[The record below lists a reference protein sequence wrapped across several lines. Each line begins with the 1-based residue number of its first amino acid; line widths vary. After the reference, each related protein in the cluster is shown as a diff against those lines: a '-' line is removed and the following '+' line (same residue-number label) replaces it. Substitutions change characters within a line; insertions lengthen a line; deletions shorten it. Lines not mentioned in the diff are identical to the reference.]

1 MRSKIA
7 WLLSGLAVAMA
18 AVDMRIISNFWSPL
32 SEEAISQHGFPFIQT
47 AAVGC
52 ALMGAVIVSR
62 DQRHVIGWLLNV
74 IGTVACLSLM
84 LEAYSIWVIS
94 EGGPGPVALGG
105 ILGLISSVI
114 GGQFGI
120 GGLALMFLLAPHG
133 HLLSPRWRYV
143 AALVPIGVLWCAVSL
158 LAGDPRAFDV
168 EADQAGIARQVNSS
182 VGFILINLGLAGAV
196 LSMLVKLRRSR
207 GEERRQLRLIA
218 FAVGVL
224 AACLANTFVA
234 GLRGV
239 DSFWATWFPVYVSY
253 PLLPLSFGVAV
264 LRYRLYDIA
273 IFINRAIVVAAGT
286 AFAAVG
292 YTVLVVAVGSQVE
305 TRTGSIA
312 FPLLGTAVVA
322 LAFQPLRRAVIRLAN
337 RLAYGPRARPYVA
350 LASFSDRLAATPTAE
365 ALLPAVADAAGR
377 AVSARGSTVTLDVAG
392 VGSISA
398 DWGQIDRDTALPYD
412 VPIRSRGATVGRITV
427 LVPKGRTLPA
437 ADARLLLALADQTAI
452 AFRNTALATELAERV
467 ATLDRITHELEESR
481 ARIIDADDS
490 ARRILE
496 AAISRDV
503 LPQLLA
509 LPDRVQHAREV
520 VASGVTYPG
529 LEDMVDD
536 TNAALDSL
544 RELTRG
550 VFPTQLART
559 GLEPALR
566 SCLSRGGLATTF
578 DVAPDAVRQRF
589 STRVETAVYF
599 CCAEAVR
606 ALSDRSSVELTTDGA
621 ALLLRI
627 SGLAIDVIDLQSMH
641 DRISAVD
648 GTLTCDAGVLSV
660 RIPDASVQ
668 LRVDGASL

>member
-1 MRSKIA
+1 MRSKVA
-7 WLLSGLAVAMA
+7 WLLAGLAVVMA
-18 AVDMRIISNFWSPL
+18 AADMMIISFFWPVL
-32 SEEAISQHGFPFIQT
+32 SRVAVSQHGFPFIQA

-52 ALMGAVIVSR
+52 ALVGALIVSR
-62 DQRHVIGWLLNV
+62 DDRHVVGWLLTV

-84 LEAYSIWVIS
+84 LEAYSIWVVS
-94 EGGPGPVALGG
+94 EGGPGPSALGG
-105 ILGLISSVI
+105 VVGLISSVI

-120 GGLALMFLLAPHG
+120 GGLALIFLLAPDG
-133 HLLSPRWRYV
+133 HLLSRRWRYV

-158 LAGDPRAFDV
+158 LAGDPRDFDV
-168 EADQAGIARQVNSS
+168 EADQFGIARQVNFSA
-182 VGFILINLGLAGAV
+182 GFVLISLGLAAAV
-196 LSMLVKLRRSR
+196 FSMLVRLRRSR
-207 GEERRQLRLIA
+207 GEERQQLRLIA
-218 FAVGVL
+218 LGVGVL
-224 AACLANTFVA
+224 AACIANTFVA
-234 GLRGV
+234 ELRGIE
-239 DSFWATWFPVYVSY
+239 SFWATWFPVYVAY
-253 PLLPLSFGVAV
+253 GLLPLAFGVAV
-264 LRYRLYDIA
+264 LRYRLYDID
-273 IFINRAIVVAAGT
+273 IFINRAIILAAGT
-286 AFAAVG
+286 AFAAAG
-292 YTVLVVAVGSQVE
+292 YTALVVVVGSQVDH
-305 TRTGSIA
+305 RTGSLAIS
-312 FPLLGTAVVA
+312 LLGTAVVA

-398 DWGQIDRDTALPYD
+398 DWGQIDLDTALPYD
-412 VPIRSRGATVGRITV
+412 VPIRSRGAMVGHITV
-427 LVPKGRTLPA
+427 LVPKGRTLRA

-452 AFRNTALATELAERV
+452 AFRNTAMATELAERV
-467 ATLDRITHELEESR
+467 AALDRITHELEESR

-529 LEDMVDD
+529 LEEMVDD

-566 SCLSRGGLATTF
+566 SCLSRGGLATTLE
-578 DVAPDAVRQRF
+578 VAPDAVSQRF

-606 ALSDRSSVELTTDGA
+606 AMSDRSLVEVTTDGA

-627 SGLAIDVIDLQSMH
+627 SGLAIDVIDLQSMR

-648 GTLTCDAGVLSV
+648 GTLTRDAGVLSV

-668 LRVDGASL
+668 LRVAGSSA